1 MIKYCTRCKKRIAVV
16 FVQKLDG
23 SGKAETEAFCL
34 KCAKELGINTDQIN
48 EMMSKMGIDEDQF
61 EQLSSEFSAFDLD
74 GFGQNDDG
82 DDDGDDFDEES
93 ETRAPSI
100 NFGAFFGNQPKND
113 NAENTSDAAS
123 DDENDKK
130 DKKSKK
136 KSKKN
141 KHLDSFCINLNARA
155 KEGKLD
161 KVIGRD
167 RELDRVLQILTRR
180 QKNNPCLIGE
190 PGVGKTA
197 VAEALAMRIVNGD
210 VPHKLKK
217 CEVYLLDMT
226 LMVAGTQFRGQF
238 ENRMK
243 GLIDEVKSNGNI
255 ILVIDEIHSIV
266 SAGDAEGGM
275 NAANILKPALS
286 RSEIQVI
293 GATTLAEYRKYIEK
307 DAALERRFQPIVIN
321 EPSVSDTIKILKG
334 IKETY
339 EKYHGLIIPDET
351 VEKTVIYSE
360 RYITDRY
367 LPDKAID
374 LLDEAASFV
383 ALRDININR
392 AAEVKDEL
400 EAVKSE
406 REELENE
413 PVNPTDDGGE
423 LDRYQKLADLKVRE
437 IKLTEQCEKLLKLCS
452 SVTVTPEHL
461 AQVIEIWTGIPAGN
475 ISENEFVRIDKL
487 SERLKTRIVGQNEAV
502 EKVAKAIKRSRAGIS
517 AKRKPVSFIFAGP
530 TGIGKT
536 ELVKTLASDLF
547 DSPEALIRLDM
558 SEFMEKHAVSR
569 IIGAPPGYVGY
580 DEAGQ
585 LTEKIRRRPYSVV
598 LFDEIEKAHPDVMN
612 ILLQILDDG
621 CITDAHG
628 KKVSFENTV
637 IVMTTNAGSST
648 GMNSA
653 GFSGKEGTISSDR
666 IMNALYSFLRPEFI
680 NRVDEIIVFNQL
692 NEENLKEIAKI
703 MLSDL
708 SKAVS
713 EKGISLEYDDEVLEF
728 VAKKSFSLKFGARNL
743 RRYIQTEIE
752 DRAAELIISNFK
764 RRIKDLVIKVE
775 NDSIVISEK

>member
-23 SGKAETEAFCL
+23 TGKAATEAFCL

-48 EMMSKMGIDEDQF
+48 EMMSQMGIDEDQF
-61 EQLSSEFSAFDLD
+61 EQLSEASAFEL
-74 GFGQNDDG
+74 FGEPMGDEDEK
-82 DDDGDDFDEES
+82 DDDDDFEES

-100 NFGAFFGNQPKND
+100 NFNAIFGAPKN
-113 NAENTSDAAS
+113 ENTDEAHSEDDKEGS
-123 DDENDKK
+123 DDKKDNKKKKK
-130 DKKSKK
+130 DKKH
-136 KSKKN
+136 
-141 KHLDSFCINLNARA
+141 KHLDSFCINLNERA
-155 KEGKLD
+155 EQGKLD
-161 KVIGRD
+161 KVIGRE
-167 RELDRVLQILTRR
+167 RELDRMLQILTRR

-197 VAEALAMRIVNGD
+197 VAEALAMRIVKGD

-217 CEVYLLDMT
+217 CRVYLLDMT

-243 GLIDEVKSNGNI
+243 GLIEEVKNDGNI
-255 ILVIDEIHSIV
+255 ILVIDEVHSIV

-334 IKETY
+334 IKNTY

-367 LPDKAID
+367 LPDKSID

-392 AAEVKDEL
+392 AAELSDEL
-400 EAVKSE
+400 EQVKNE
-406 REELENE
+406 RQDLENE

-437 IKLTEQCEKLLKLCS
+437 IKLTDECEELLRLCR

-461 AQVIEIWTGIPAGN
+461 AKVIEIWTGIPAGN

-487 SERLKTRIVGQNEAV
+487 SERLKKRIVGQDQAV
-502 EKVAKAIKRSRAGIS
+502 DKVAKAIKRSRAGIS

-612 ILLQILDDG
+612 VLLQILDDG
-621 CITDAHG
+621 ACTDAHG

-653 GFSGKEGTISSDR
+653 GFSGKEGNISEDR

-692 NEENLKEIAKI
+692 TKENFKAIAKI
-703 MLSDL
+703 MLDDL
-708 SKAVS
+708 KNAVA
-713 EKGISLEYDDEVLEF
+713 EKTISLEYDENVLDFIAE
-728 VAKKSFSLKFGARNL
+728 KSYSLKFGARNL
-743 RRYIQTEIE
+743 RRFIQTEIE
-752 DRAAELIISNFK
+752 DRAAELIISGYN
-764 RRIKDLVIKVE
+764 RRINKLLVKISDDKLEVVE
-775 NDSIVISEK
+775 NI